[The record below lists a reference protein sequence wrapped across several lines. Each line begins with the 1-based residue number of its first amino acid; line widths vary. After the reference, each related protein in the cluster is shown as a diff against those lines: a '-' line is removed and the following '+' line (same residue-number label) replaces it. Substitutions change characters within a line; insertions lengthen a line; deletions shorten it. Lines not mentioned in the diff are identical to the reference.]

1 MALRLRCAAA
11 LLSYWGGWLVS
22 LACWVGAIGVRMA
35 SFCGVVCRAKC
46 AVLGRK
52 GFFILSIGGFLLLN
66 WVSFLLDFYNR

>member
-1 MALRLRCAAA
+1 MLRWFCRI
-11 LLSYWGGWLVS
+11 GEVGW
-22 LACWVGAIGVRMA
+22 CRWRTGDGAIGVRMA

-66 WVSFLLDFYNR
+66 WVSLLRDFYNR